1 MKTIM
6 NYKGYIIKQVTE
18 RDVKNGSVP
27 DYKLGEFYVFTK
39 DNEIEYDGCGTI
51 EEAKEQVDGLVLD
64 RTSKSKLRD
73 RLALIDS
80 QIDEYE
86 KKNGLVN
93 HDNLNWRDDGDI
105 LNDPSMND
113 YLKGY
118 NIDPYEFKQWAQKK
132 LKSMDKTAAIETDV
146 MRFTPAY
153 LADKILTLWNGS
165 DSPLQN
171 FFEAFTL
178 RYPNKLTKDVA
189 SELAAQG
196 YKVYP
201 VLVDDRPRYA
211 EYQKNFRIA
220 VASNK
225 HSDAVKCLAGLK
237 EMNPFKDSEGFNK
250 FLTEIEGI
258 ANTGY
263 TITAADMEGLLDYY
277 KQIFPQDFAIG
288 LTTNFIKK
296 SEEKDNYNVSPERK
310 DFQLSDE
317 SLDAI
322 EDRMSGNKDPF
333 GTPYS
338 ESGYPGGYFGYDQ
351 LTQMRSDVS
360 VPATSYEIRL
370 NSRDKKKDLK

>member
-1 MKTIM
+1 M

>member
-1 MKTIM
+1 VKTIM